1 MAGQRGKCRGAVT
14 LLALLTAVPV
24 MASGRI
30 ALPPVSQTFPSHAA
44 CVAEM
49 ERLAAGDA
57 RQASP
62 RVTTAGTLR
71 EVTLET
77 RGMARRGPE
86 TLRYEATIWYHNG
99 VFLRESARFEI
110 SHSFERVVREC
121 AGSTLG
127 ITGEKGFT
135 LSTFE
140 PMPEQR

>member
-1 MAGQRGKCRGAVT
+1 MGGLRGKGPGAAA
-14 LLALLTAVPV
+14 LLALLAAAPV

-30 ALPPVSQTFPSHAA
+30 SLPPVTQTFPSHAA

-49 ERLAAGDA
+49 ERLAQGDA

-62 RVTTAGTLR
+62 RVTTDGTLR

-77 RGMARRGPE
+77 RGMARLAPE
-86 TLRYEATIWYHNG
+86 TLRYEATIWFHNG
-99 VFLRESARFEI
+99 VLLRESARFEI
-110 SHSFERVVREC
+110 SHTFERVVREC
-121 AGSTLG
+121 AGSTLR

-140 PMPEQR
+140 PVPEQR

>member
-1 MAGQRGKCRGAVT
+1 MAGLHGKCRGAAT
-14 LLALLTAVPV
+14 LLALLTAAPV

-30 ALPPVSQTFPSHAA
+30 SLPPVTQTFSSHAA

-57 RQASP
+57 RQVSP
-62 RVTTAGTLR
+62 RVMTDETLR

-77 RGMARRGPE
+77 GGMARLGPE

-99 VFLRESARFEI
+99 VFIRESARFEI
-110 SHSFERVVREC
+110 SHTFERVVREC

-140 PMPEQR
+140 PMPELR